1 MHFRSLLLQLFIV
14 CFNLYYDYDFVLHD
28 LFIHLTKTIYFIARI
43 LQFKQPLLH
52 LCQQMH
58 DYGYN
63 LENLALQNIFLL
75 RV

>member
-1 MHFRSLLLQLFIV
+1 MTMTLF
-14 CFNLYYDYDFVLHD
+14 C
-28 LFIHLTKTIYFIARI
+28 TIYLFTLQKPFIFFARI

-63 LENLALQNIFLL
+63 LENLALQNIFLRMSRNFRIML
-75 RV
+75 CRMLL